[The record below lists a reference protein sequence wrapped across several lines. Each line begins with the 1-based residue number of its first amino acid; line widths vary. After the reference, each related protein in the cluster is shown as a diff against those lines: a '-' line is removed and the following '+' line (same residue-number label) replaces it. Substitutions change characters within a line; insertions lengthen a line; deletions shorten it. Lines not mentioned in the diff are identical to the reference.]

1 MFTHVFAAT
10 PSSMFTISATVAFS
24 YVFVSIL
31 DAAIRIADIIFSC
44 FIFFVVDS
52 LFS

>member
-10 PSSMFTISATVAFS
+10 PSSMFTISATAAFS
-24 YVFVSIL
+24 YAFVSIL
-31 DAAIRIADIIFSC
+31 NGAIRIADIIFSC
-44 FIFFVVDS
+44 LTFFVVDL